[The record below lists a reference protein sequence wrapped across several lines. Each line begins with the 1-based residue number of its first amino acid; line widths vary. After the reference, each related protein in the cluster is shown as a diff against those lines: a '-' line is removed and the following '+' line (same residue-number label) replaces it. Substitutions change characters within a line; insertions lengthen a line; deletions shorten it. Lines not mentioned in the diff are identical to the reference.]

1 MCVRLQDTAH
11 VLSRYNSAI
20 LARVFSH
27 EAEIGGLCQWASVPV
42 INALSDLHHPLQAL
56 ADIMT
61 LAVRHQFQP
70 QFVKALA
77 EDNDKAPFA
86 CSRLISCVSVD
97 LILWGLQ
104 ERFGGL
110 EALKGRTVSWVGD
123 GNNVFHDLALA
134 AVKLGTWS

>member
-1 MCVRLQDTAH
+1 VRLQDTAH

-61 LAVRHQFQP
+61 LAVRHHFQP

-77 EDNDKAPFA
+77 ED
-86 CSRLISCVSVD
+86 
-97 LILWGLQ
+97 
-104 ERFGGL
+104 
-110 EALKGRTVSWVGD
+110 D
-123 GNNVFHDLALA
+123 GQRRSHA
-134 AVKLGTWS
+134 AA